1 MPKFLLPLALS
12 ALLIPAVSARESQ
25 ETKAAEPQPAQQQAE
40 PEKKPDAF
48 KYFFGKEREQ
58 RKEPEAQKAPETP
71 KAAPEAPA
79 AKAPESAPAVPV
91 EPTPVAAPEPEEVRP
106 EPPAVAQP
114 ETATPAPVAPALQ
127 PAPKAESTPKVEEP
141 PKPEEPKADAFQYFF
156 GHAAQPLPEP
166 RKAEPGKPVSAFDYF
181 FGKDGK
187 ADQPEEPASPP
198 PV

>member
-12 ALLIPAVSARESQ
+12 ALLIPALSAQESQ
-25 ETKAAEPQPAQQQAE
+25 EAKPAQQQAE

-58 RKEPEAQKAPETP
+58 KKETEAPKAPEGP
-71 KAAPEAPA
+71 KAAPVE
-79 AKAPESAPAVPV
+79 KAPEPAPTKPAPV
-91 EPTPVAAPEPEEVRP
+91 VAPEPAPVAAPSEVRP
-106 EPPAVAQP
+106 EPPTVAQP
-114 ETATPAPVAPALQ
+114 ELAKPVPAPQ
-127 PAPKAESTPKVEEP
+127 PAPRAEPPRKVEET
-141 PKPEEPKADAFQYFF
+141 PKADAFKYFF
-156 GHAAQPLPEP
+156 GRAAQPLPEP
-166 RKAEPGKPVSAFDYF
+166 QKEKAADKPLSAFDYF